1 MDLRF
6 FVILHEYLLLLSA
19 SALACDLESSH
30 GSCES
35 RLAVYILAFAF
46 FEADT
51 FFPDLD
57 NNPEWEKEN
66 EEEIVTSEKYP
77 FKYVTYVRRK
87 K

>member
-35 RLAVYILAFAF
+35 CLAVYILAFAF

-51 FFPDLD
+51 FFCSFFRKLSTLD
-57 NNPEWEKEN
+57 VDIFRSFYE
-66 EEEIVTSEKYP
+66 
-77 FKYVTYVRRK
+77 VTY
-87 K
+87 

>member
-30 GSCES
+30 SSCES
-35 RLAVYILAFAF
+35 RLAVYIHAFAF

-51 FFPDLD
+51 FFCSFFRKLSTLD
-57 NNPEWEKEN
+57 VDIFRSFYE
-66 EEEIVTSEKYP
+66 
-77 FKYVTYVRRK
+77 VTY
-87 K
+87 